1 MASKLTWKQLLSP
14 ERAPRPESLG
24 SKIDR
29 PYMKM
34 DERTPFEQ
42 DFDRIVFSQPF
53 RRLARKTQ
61 VHPMASNDHIH
72 NRLTHSIEVASVGR
86 SFAVRV
92 AEIAKER
99 SDLCDDDIPK
109 LPWIFQSSCLI
120 HDLGNPPFGHAGE
133 EVIREW
139 ANEHQDLLFPEQRFQ
154 SEEERA
160 ARTADWLHFEGN
172 AQGFRLASRA
182 DNPIAGYLRLT
193 YASLGAAVKYP
204 WSSTDPRTEQKR
216 KHNVHSTE
224 IDLFQQMA
232 KALGLKTS
240 DNKWCRHPLSFLTE
254 AADDIC
260 YRIIDLEDAVEMG
273 ICELEKVHN
282 LFLRISKNPS
292 YEWMAL
298 SQLRGQAIRSLMDQC
313 WSVFEDDF
321 DAIMDGTRFGDLKS
335 SLDSTCKDQLR
346 EVNTIYESIFGH
358 KKKVATELGAYH
370 VLGRILKAFVKT
382 IQSIAD
388 SDSYSDIHFLSKRTI
403 ELTWGKEHA
412 MTNLKKPYSW
422 WLSQVMDY
430 VSGMTDDYATR
441 LSREIGGFSIDM
453 E

>member
-1 MASKLTWKQLLSP
+1 MPHNLTWTKLLSP
-14 ERAPRPESLG
+14 ERAPRPTSAN
-24 SKIDR
+24 SKVER
-29 PYMKM
+29 PYIQK

-42 DFDRIVFSQPF
+42 DYDRIVFSPPF

-92 AEIAKER
+92 AEIATQR
-99 SDLCDDDIPK
+99 SDLPADDIPK
-109 LPWIFQSSCLI
+109 LTWVLQSACLI

-139 ANEHQDLLFPEQRFQ
+139 ADEHQFLLFPVERFKP
-154 SEEERA
+154 EELEA
-160 ARTADWLHFEGN
+160 CKSDWLHFEGN
-172 AQGFRLASRA
+172 AQGFRFSSRA
-182 DNPIAGYLRLT
+182 DNPMAGYLRLT
-193 YASLGAAVKYP
+193 YATLSAAVKYP
-204 WSSTDPRTEQKR
+204 WSSSDPRTKEKN
-216 KHNVHSTE
+216 KHNCYSTE
-224 IDLFQQMA
+224 FDIFDRMA
-232 KALGLKTS
+232 TELGLNLN
-240 DNKWCRHPLSFLTE
+240 DNQWCRHPLSFLTE

-273 ICELEKVHN
+273 ICEHQKVHD
-282 LFLRISKNPS
+282 LFLRISKNPA
-292 YEWMAL
+292 YAWMSL

-313 WSVFEDDF
+313 WEAFEKDF
-321 DAIMDGTRFGDLKS
+321 DAIMNGTRNEDLKS
-335 SLDSTCKDQLR
+335 SLDPTCKEQLR
-346 EVNTIYESIFGH
+346 EVGAIYGAIFGH
-358 KKKVATELGAYH
+358 RKKVATELGAYH

-382 IQSIAD
+382 IQSI
-388 SDSYSDIHFLSKRTI
+388 SDSASYDDVHFLSKRTI
-403 ELTWGKEHA
+403 ELTWGRRHVEE
-412 MTNLKKPYSW
+412 NLKKPYSW

-441 LSREIGGFSIDM
+441 LSREIGGFSADV

>member
-1 MASKLTWKQLLSP
+1 MPYKLTWKKLLSP
-14 ERAPRPESLG
+14 ERVPRPECSN
-24 SKIDR
+24 STVDR
-29 PYMKM
+29 PYMEK

-42 DFDRIVFSQPF
+42 DYDRIVFSPPF

-92 AEIAKER
+92 ANIATKQ
-99 SDLCDDDIPK
+99 SDLSDTDIPK
-109 LPWIFQSSCLI
+109 LPWILQSACLI

-139 ANEHQDLLFPEQRFQ
+139 ADEHQDLLFPKERIQ
-154 SEEERA
+154 SDQALESCK
-160 ARTADWLHFEGN
+160 TDWLQFEGN
-172 AQGFRLASRA
+172 AQGFRLSSRA

-193 YASLGAAVKYP
+193 YATLSAAIKYP
-204 WSSTDPRTEQKR
+204 WSSVDSRTEQKR
-216 KHNVHSTE
+216 KHNVYSTE
-224 IDLFQQMA
+224 IDIFQQMA
-232 KALGLKTS
+232 AELGLIND
-240 DNKWCRHPLSFLTE
+240 DNQWCRHPLSFLTE

-273 ICELEKVHN
+273 ICEYKKVHD
-282 LFLRISKNPS
+282 LFLRISKNTS
-292 YEWMAL
+292 YDWMSL

-313 WSVFEDDF
+313 WNAFEQDF
-321 DAIMDGTRFGDLKS
+321 DTIMNGLRTDDLKA
-335 SLDSTCKDQLR
+335 SLDSTCKEQLQDVS
-346 EVNTIYESIFGH
+346 EFYVSIFGH
-358 KKKVATELGAYH
+358 RKKVATELGAYH

-382 IQSIAD
+382 IQSISD
-388 SDSYSDIHFLSKRTI
+388 SDSYSDVHFLSKRTI
-403 ELTWGKEHA
+403 ELTWGRKHA
-412 MTNLKKPYSW
+412 EENLKKSYSW

-441 LSREIGGFSIDM
+441 LSRDIGGFSVDV

>member
-1 MASKLTWKQLLSP
+1 MPHMLTWKKLLSP
-14 ERAPRPESLG
+14 ERVPRQTPAKSDVE
-24 SKIDR
+24 R
-29 PYMKM
+29 PYIQK
-34 DERTPFEQ
+34 DERSPFEQ
-42 DFDRIVFSQPF
+42 DYDRIVFSPPF

-92 AEIAKER
+92 AEIATKR
-99 SDLCDDDIPK
+99 SDLSTED
-109 LPWIFQSSCLI
+109 LPSLAWILQSACLI

-139 ANEHQDLLFPEQRFQ
+139 ADEHQDLLFPEDRFE
-154 SEEERA
+154 SEVTLNA
-160 ARTADWLHFEGN
+160 CKADWLHFEGN
-172 AQGFRLASRA
+172 AQGFRFASRA

-193 YASLGAAVKYP
+193 YATLGAAIKYP
-204 WSSTDPRTEQKR
+204 WSSSDARTALKH
-216 KHNVHSTE
+216 KHNCYNTE
-224 IDLFQQMA
+224 TDVFQEMA
-232 KALGLKTS
+232 SHLGVVTEDS
-240 DNKWCRHPLSFLTE
+240 KWCRHPLSFLTE

-273 ICELEKVHN
+273 ICEHQKVHD

-292 YEWMAL
+292 YAWMSL

-313 WSVFEDDF
+313 WEVFENEF
-321 DAIMDGTRFGDLKS
+321 DAIMNGTRSEDLKS
-335 SLDSTCKDQLR
+335 SLDQKCREQLR
-346 EVNTIYESIFGH
+346 EVSDIYGAIFGH
-358 KKKVATELGAYH
+358 RKKVATELGAYH

-382 IQSIAD
+382 IQSITD
-388 SDSYSDIHFLSKRTI
+388 SESYDAVHFLSKRTV
-403 ELTWGKEHA
+403 ELTWGRRHA
-412 MTNLKKPYSW
+412 EENLKRPYSW

-441 LSREIGGFSIDM
+441 LSREIGGFSADV